1 MKNMKNLKLELFNF
15 KNGLDIEQIDVSR
28 IAQMH
33 LENYDNLSEKELY
46 ESLNNTLT
54 PYKYDPDVKKLLEGI
69 QDEINEM
76 PLVYELKDLY
86 KKVERRNIGTLYRP
100 ALIKLLD
107 VINKDNDDL
116 RMESILNE
124 LSMYDYVPEIKQ
136 FLLKVTSTPIERQN
150 LQNSGKA
157 EKVYTLVENVDEG
170 HLAFVLDRW
179 FLISENEIK
188 QVVTSDYIKDV
199 EKDKTIRLLEKVL
212 QYSNIDDNKITFKID
227 ENLSLSVSLKNKEL
241 ILNEEKLD
249 KETTL
254 ETLFNSPII
263 PYLKKDYYNIIEA
276 AINNIDKFM
285 ELDIALKVNNL
296 LKPFT
301 ESVVFNY
308 RDKNYVYSKDNRT
321 GSRFVMYENVSELLN
336 DIQNEYDNDLTF
348 FYENKLSNEIKKLRK
363 LDDKQQQIEI
373 KLNDIN
379 EALKELSENEELLKE
394 NENLRIT
401 KLNLL
406 NLKNTITQELN
417 EIKGEKIQCRKML
430 L

>member
-1 MKNMKNLKLELFNF
+1 MKNLKLELFNF
-15 KNGLDIEQIDVSR
+15 KNSLNIEQFDVSK
-28 IAQMH
+28 IIQMH

-46 ESLNNTLT
+46 ESLNNTMNSF
-54 PYKYDPDVKKLLEGI
+54 KYDPDVKKLLESVKE
-69 QDEINEM
+69 EIDQM

-86 KKVERRNIGTLYRP
+86 KKVERRNLGTLYRP

-116 RMESILNE
+116 RMECILNE
-124 LSMYDYVPEIKQ
+124 LSMYDYVPEIKH
-136 FLLKVTSTPIERQN
+136 FLLKVTSSPIERQN
-150 LQNSGKA
+150 LQNTGKSA
-157 EKVYTLVENVDEG
+157 KVYTLVENVDEG

-212 QYSNIDDNKITFKID
+212 QYSDIDDNKITFKID
-227 ENLSLSVSLKNKEL
+227 ENLNLSVSLKNKEL
-241 ILNEEKLD
+241 SLNEDKLD

-263 PYLKKDYYNIIEA
+263 PYLKRDYYNIIEA
-276 AINNIDKFM
+276 AINNLDKFM

-308 RDKNYVYSKDNRT
+308 KDKNYVYSRDNRT
-321 GSRFVMYENVSELLN
+321 GSRFIMYENVSELLN
-336 DIQNEYDNDLTF
+336 DIQNEYDNDLTY
-348 FYENKLSNEIKKLRK
+348 FYENKLSSELKTLRK
-363 LDDKQQQIEI
+363 LEDKQQQVEI

-394 NENLRIT
+394 NENLRVT

-406 NLKNTITQELN
+406 SLKDKVTKELN
-417 EIKGEKIQCRKML
+417 EIKNEKIQCRKIL
-430 L
+430 LK

>member
-1 MKNMKNLKLELFNF
+1 MKNLKLELFNF
-15 KNGLDIEQIDVSR
+15 KNSLNIEQFDVSK
-28 IAQMH
+28 IIQMH
-33 LENYDNLSEKELY
+33 LENYDSLSEKELY
-46 ESLNNTLT
+46 ESLNNTMNSF
-54 PYKYDPDVKKLLEGI
+54 KYDPDVKRLLESVKEELD
-69 QDEINEM
+69 QM

-86 KKVERRNIGTLYRP
+86 KKVERRNLGTLYRP

-124 LSMYDYVPEIKQ
+124 LSMYDYVPEIKH
-136 FLLKVTSTPIERQN
+136 FLLKVTSSPIERQN
-150 LQNSGKA
+150 LQNTGKSA
-157 EKVYTLVENVDEG
+157 KVYTLVENVDEG

-188 QVVTSDYIKDV
+188 QVVTSDYVKDV

-212 QYSNIDDNKITFKID
+212 QYSDIDDNKITFKID
-227 ENLSLSVSLKNKEL
+227 ENLNLSVSLKNKEL
-241 ILNEEKLD
+241 SLNEDKLD

-263 PYLKKDYYNIIEA
+263 PYLKRDYYNIIEA
-276 AINNIDKFM
+276 AINNLDKFM

-308 RDKNYVYSKDNRT
+308 KDKNYVYSRDNRT
-321 GSRFVMYENVSELLN
+321 GSRFIMYENVSELLN
-336 DIQNEYDNDLTF
+336 DIQNEYDNDLTY
-348 FYENKLSNEIKKLRK
+348 FYENKLSTELKTLRK
-363 LDDKQQQIEI
+363 LEDKQQQVEI

-394 NENLRIT
+394 NENLRVT

-406 NLKNTITQELN
+406 SLKDKVTKELN
-417 EIKGEKIQCRKML
+417 EIKNEKIQCRKIL
-430 L
+430 LK